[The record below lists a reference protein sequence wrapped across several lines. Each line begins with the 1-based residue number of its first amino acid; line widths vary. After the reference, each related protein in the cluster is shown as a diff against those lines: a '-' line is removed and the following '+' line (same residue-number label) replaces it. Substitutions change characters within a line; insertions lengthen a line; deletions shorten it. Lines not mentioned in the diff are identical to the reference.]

1 MKHTKL
7 DSIHTNSTIFS
18 AHLSDA
24 AVINRQIIASYNQ
37 LREEDWLKRS
47 HHFGGRYENLYLEKH
62 KIPALAGVMAQAES
76 FAQQILNTQQSLR
89 SGFWFNEM
97 GPNQST
103 SEHDHDE
110 DDELLSGVYYV
121 EVPENSGDLVILD
134 KKIPSRTI
142 VKPQEGMFVFFAP
155 SVLHEVTVN
164 LSNQRRISIGMNF
177 GPAQKV

>member
-1 MKHTKL
+1 MKNNKL
-7 DSIHTNSTIFS
+7 LSIHSNSPIFS
-18 AHLSDA
+18 ARLANSVA
-24 AVINRQIIASYNQ
+24 INKEILTAYNQ
-37 LREEDWLKRS
+37 LGIEDWLKRS
-47 HHFGGRYENLYLEKH
+47 HYFGGRYENLYLERE
-62 KIPALAGVMAQAES
+62 KIPSLTTIIKQAEL
-76 FAQQILNTQQSLR
+76 FAQQILNTQQNLR

-97 GPNQST
+97 GPNQAT
-103 SEHDHDE
+103 TEHDHDE

-177 GPAQKV
+177 GPAPKN